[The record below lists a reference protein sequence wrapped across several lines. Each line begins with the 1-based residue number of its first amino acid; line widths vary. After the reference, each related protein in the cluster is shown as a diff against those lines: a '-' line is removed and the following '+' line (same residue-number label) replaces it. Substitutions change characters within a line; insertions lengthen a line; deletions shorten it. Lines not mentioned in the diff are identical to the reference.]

1 MASGNLDEP
10 IFSAT
15 LVPQRSLSRRNFL
28 LLMAIIAAFCLAMG
42 VFFFVLGALPVLG
55 FVGLDFLAI
64 LVAFRLSY
72 RSARAYEEIE
82 VSRAALVVRKVKPGG
97 DAQELRLNPRWARL
111 EVERSEDEGVTRIAI
126 RMRDRRFPVGA
137 FLNPEDRGSFASAF
151 GAALAEARR

>member
-10 IFSAT
+10 IFSVM
-15 LVPQRSLSRRNFL
+15 LVPHRSLGRRGFL
-28 LLMAIIAAFCLAMG
+28 LLMAIIAALCFAIG
-42 VFFFVLGALPVLG
+42 VFFFMLGAWPVLG

-64 LVAFRLSY
+64 LVAFKMSY

-97 DAQELRLNPRWARL
+97 GAQELRLNPRWARL
-111 EVERSEDEGVTRIAI
+111 EVERSEDEGVTRILI
-126 RMRDRRFPVGA
+126 RVRDRRFPVGA

-151 GAALAEARR
+151 GAALAQARR